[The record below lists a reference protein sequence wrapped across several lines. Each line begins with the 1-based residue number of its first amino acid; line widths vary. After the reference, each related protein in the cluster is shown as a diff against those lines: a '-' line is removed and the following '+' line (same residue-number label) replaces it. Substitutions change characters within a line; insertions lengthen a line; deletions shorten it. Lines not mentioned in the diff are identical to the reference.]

1 MACRWM
7 RLSFRRD
14 NSLRPQHGSV
24 DINQSMSRF
33 CNVCLE
39 TDIDAVL
46 SELVLLT
53 EQDGGRTRRRRG
65 WP

>member
-1 MACRWM
+1 MACRRM

-14 NSLRPQHGSV
+14 NSLRPQHGGV
-24 DINQSMSRF
+24 DISQSMSRVY
-33 CNVCLE
+33 VCLE
-39 TDIDAVL
+39 TDTDAVL